1 MRSSL
6 VLVGILGGVIPA
18 QSQSPSPSTF
28 GDTIVVTAS
37 LAQESEEVLPA
48 TVDVVAVQEI
58 EARQSTAVLD
68 LLATLPSMSVVR
80 SGSPGQVTSLF
91 TRGTESNH
99 TLALWNGI
107 ELNDPYFGGFNWA
120 FLATDGVE
128 RVEVVR
134 GPFSSLYGGDA
145 IGGVVQ
151 VLSSQ
156 QQGAQLNLEAGENNY
171 ARGGL
176 AAGTRVGSVQ
186 LDLAG
191 HMRRGDGQVDNDDF
205 ASDELMVRADWSFK
219 PGMSLGLALRG
230 LDAET
235 GIAYSGGAP
244 SLNRRISWEERL
256 VGLPFSFENDSWKV
270 DAQMSGVF
278 YDSAFRDPDDA
289 FGFTASDTESR
300 VLKARAVSSYQLRK
314 PGSWLAFGAEGNQSE
329 VTDSSV
335 FGTNL
340 DGDGQSNWAVFTEL
354 YYSFGDVQLDLGLRR
369 DENDAFGGQTS
380 PRAGLQ
386 WSVTRAT
393 RLWGSYGQ
401 AFAAPSVG
409 ELFFPLT
416 GNPDL
421 EPETSTS
428 MELGAEHRLSSWRFS
443 LVGFDNDLS
452 NLIDFDFVE
461 FRNINIGRARTRGVE
476 AEIGYSR
483 NRWAGRW
490 NAAYLIAEDLDTNE
504 PLLRRPRES
513 SNLVI
518 TYTPKDFS
526 LNLTAR
532 YVGERDDVD
541 PISFARAINDS
552 YTRVDLAGRWQALN
566 RLAPYLRIE
575 NVTDESYQEAL
586 GFPAPGITLIGGV
599 SLSYQ

>member
-37 LAQESEEVLPA
+37 LAQESEEALPA

-99 TLALWNGI
+99 TLALWNGV

-120 FLATDGVE
+120 FLATDGVV

-176 AAGTRVGSVQ
+176 SAGARVGPVQ

-205 ASDELMVRADWSFK
+205 ASDELMMRADWSLK

-244 SLNRRISWEERL
+244 SPNRRISWEERL
-256 VGLPFSFENDSWKV
+256 VGLPFGFENGSWKV
-270 DAQMSGVF
+270 NAQVSGVF

-289 FGFTASDTESR
+289 FGFMASDTESR
-300 VLKARAVSSYQLRK
+300 VLKARAVSSYQLQK
-314 PGSWLAFGAEGNQSE
+314 PGSWVAFGAEGDESE

-354 YYSFGDVQLDLGLRR
+354 YYSLGDFQLDLGLRR

-393 RLWGSYGQ
+393 RLWGSYGE
-401 AFAAPSVG
+401 AFTAPSVG
-409 ELFFPLT
+409 ELFFPMT

-428 MELGAEHRLSSWRFS
+428 IELGAEHRLKSWRFS

-476 AEIGYSR
+476 AEVAYSQ
-483 NRWAGRW
+483 NRWAARW
-490 NAAYLIAEDLDTNE
+490 NAAFLDAEDLDSDE

-513 SNLVI
+513 SNLVV
-518 TYTPKDFS
+518 TYSPRDFS

-532 YVGERDDVD
+532 YVGDREDVD
-541 PISFARAINDS
+541 PISFARAVNES
-552 YTRVDLAGRWQALN
+552 YTRVDLAGRWQALE

-586 GFPAPGITLIGGV
+586 GFPAPGITLIGGLT
-599 SLSYQ
+599 LSYR